1 MLVIRKMLPVVTRQP
16 KLTLVLSLALAVL
29 CSAGLTQ
36 LKPNND
42 YKAFFQTDDP
52 WLQASENIQ
61 DTYTRDQNIML
72 VVRNP
77 QQSLFTEQG
86 MRCLWQ
92 ATDSAW
98 QLPFVTR
105 VDSVANFQHSQAVA
119 DDLSIRDLIE
129 AEAIESGLSPS
140 YIAQTQEAAV
150 NEPQLLNRLVS
161 ADGRT
166 AGINLTLHFQTE
178 DKAEIAAAAQAARD
192 WNQSLEKHCPNT
204 ERKLSGIVMINEAIA
219 NASHHDMVILG
230 PLMFIMMVLMM
241 AALFRSWSAVFGSV
255 LVILLSIS
263 SGLGVA
269 GWLGYEMTPTLAIAP
284 TMMMTMAIADCV
296 HLISGI
302 RDARVRQAL
311 NGAILSGVKLNAMP
325 IAITSLTTAIGF
337 LGMRVADNPPIVHL
351 GTVAAIGVTAAMI
364 YSLTL
369 LPAWLCLS
377 RASLSP
383 QPEGRSQ
390 KLVSLGRWVVSRKRA
405 IILLTA
411 ILVAFMSW
419 SASRNQA
426 TEDLVKY
433 FKTSTD
439 IRQATE
445 FSLDHLT
452 GMYQIQFS
460 LATDESNGIAEPAYL
475 NTLDQ
480 FAKWF
485 MQQDGVLQ
493 VSHVADIVKRL
504 NQNMH
509 GDDEAWYRV
518 PQQRELAAQYLLMY
532 QMSLPF
538 GLTLENLVTAD
549 FDASRFVVT
558 LGRVESAQIREL
570 EEKAYRWLQQNAPQM
585 AVNDGLQNRG
595 AGPAMMYAHTASKIS
610 GTMTKATFI
619 ALLGISVLLCLAL
632 RSLGWGLLSMIPN
645 LVPAIM
651 AFGLWGWINGHISM
665 TVAMVS
671 TMTLGIVVDDTVHF
685 LSKYLYARRRMGM
698 APQRSLDYAYSTVGI
713 ALVIT
718 TAVLVSGFAV
728 MSLSPFEPS
737 ARMSELALITISTA
751 LIFDLLFLPALI
763 AAVDRNNAEADTS
776 QPHGQLEGQPD
787 AQLDETVKPEASI
800 AL

>member
-1 MLVIRKMLPVVTRQP
+1 MLPVVIRRP
-16 KLTLVLSLALAVL
+16 KLTLILSLTLAAL

-42 YKAFFQTDDP
+42 YKAFFQADDP

-72 VVRNP
+72 VVRNK
-77 QQSLFTEQG
+77 QQTLFTEQG
-86 MRCLWQ
+86 MQCLWQ

-105 VDSVANFQHSQAVA
+105 VDSVANFQHSQAIA
-119 DDLSIRDLIE
+119 DDLLIRDLIE

-140 YIAQTQEAAV
+140 YIAQTQAAAV

-178 DKAEIAAAAQAARD
+178 DKAEIAAAAEAARN
-192 WNQSLEKHCPNT
+192 WNQALEKHCPDT

-219 NASHHDMVILG
+219 NASQHDMMILG

-269 GWLGYEMTPTLAIAP
+269 GWLGYQMTPTLAIAP

-296 HLISGI
+296 HLVSGI
-302 RDARVRQAL
+302 RDARVRQGL
-311 NGAILSGVKLNAMP
+311 NDAIVSGVKLNAMP

-351 GTVAAIGVTAAMI
+351 GTVAAIGVTAAMM

-390 KLVSLGRWVVSRKRA
+390 KLVGLGRWVVSRKRA

-460 LATDESNGIAEPAYL
+460 LATGESNGIAEPAYL

-480 FAKWF
+480 FAQWF

-509 GDDEAWYRV
+509 GDDETWYRV
-518 PQQRELAAQYLLMY
+518 PEQRDLAAQYLLMY

-570 EEKAYRWLQQNAPQM
+570 EKSAYRWLEQNAPQM

-651 AFGLWGWINGHISM
+651 AFGIWGWINGHISM

-698 APQRSLDYAYSTVGI
+698 AVQHSLDYAYSTVGI

-737 ARMSELALITISTA
+737 ARMSELALITITTA
-751 LIFDLLFLPALI
+751 LVFDLLFLPALI
-763 AAVDRNNAEADTS
+763 SAVDRNKTTADQTRS
-776 QPHGQLEGQPD
+776 EDQLE
-787 AQLDETVKPEASI
+787 ETVKPEAST

>member
-1 MLVIRKMLPVVTRQP
+1 MLVIRKMLPVVIRRP
-16 KLTLVLSLALAVL
+16 KLTLILSLTLAAL

-42 YKAFFQTDDP
+42 YKAFFQADDP

-72 VVRNP
+72 VVRNK
-77 QQSLFTEQG
+77 QQTLFTEQG
-86 MRCLWQ
+86 MHCLWQ

-98 QLPFVTR
+98 ELPFVTR
-105 VDSVANFQHSQAVA
+105 VDSVANFQHSQAIA
-119 DDLSIRDLIE
+119 DDLLIRDLIE

-140 YIAQTQEAAV
+140 YIAQTQAAAV

-178 DKAEIAAAAQAARD
+178 DKAEIAAAAEAARN
-192 WNQSLEKHCPNT
+192 WNQALEKHCPDT

-219 NASHHDMVILG
+219 NASQHDMMILG

-241 AALFRSWSAVFGSV
+241 AALFRSCSAVFGSV

-269 GWLGYEMTPTLAIAP
+269 GWLGYQMTPTLAIAP

-296 HLISGI
+296 HLVSGI
-302 RDARVRQAL
+302 RDARVRQGL
-311 NGAILSGVKLNAMP
+311 NDAIVSGVKLNAMP

-390 KLVSLGRWVVSRKRA
+390 KLVGLGRWVVSRKRA

-411 ILVAFMSW
+411 VLVAFMSW

-460 LATDESNGIAEPAYL
+460 LATGESNGIAEPAYL

-480 FAKWF
+480 FAQWF

-509 GDDEAWYRV
+509 GDDETWYRV
-518 PQQRELAAQYLLMY
+518 PEQRELAAQYLLMY

-570 EEKAYRWLQQNAPQM
+570 EESAYRWLEQNAPQM

-651 AFGLWGWINGHISM
+651 AFGIWGWINGHISM

-698 APQRSLDYAYSTVGI
+698 AVQRSLDYAYSTVGI

-737 ARMSELALITISTA
+737 ARMSELALITIITA
-751 LIFDLLFLPALI
+751 LVFDLLFLPALI
-763 AAVDRNNAEADTS
+763 SAVDRNKATADQTRLE
-776 QPHGQLEGQPD
+776 GQLE
-787 AQLDETVKPEASI
+787 ETVKPEAST